1 MKLLPSLTI
10 AALLLSSGAVSGKE
24 TAKAVVGF
32 KCMSKSGKVGV
43 GTGRLSGENEYSP
56 FLRKTVQAGEY
67 VIFRFDNQGR
77 EYWFSASNCT
87 RI

>member
-1 MKLLPSLTI
+1 MKMLPSLMI
-10 AALLLSSGAVSGKE
+10 VALLLASGAVSGKE
-24 TAKAVVGF
+24 TAKAVVGY
-32 KCMSKSGKVGV
+32 KCMTKSGKVGM
-43 GTGRLSGENEYSP
+43 GTGRLSEENEYSS
-56 FLRKTVQAGEY
+56 FLRKAVRAGEY

>member
-1 MKLLPSLTI
+1 MKMLSSLMI
-10 AALLLSSGAVSGKE
+10 AAVLFASGAASGKE
-24 TAKAVVGF
+24 TAKVVVGY
-32 KCMSKSGKVGV
+32 KCMTKSGKVGV
-43 GTGRLSGENEYSP
+43 GTGRLSEENEYSP